1 MDSIALHRGKLTHR
15 MKFWLFFSRKKWQK
29 QGEIARQDM
38 DRGFAAPAISID
50 VGNTG
55 TVLCPMLYGIGTALP
70 GFREELANVTRR
82 RGVGALETDWH
93 RGIALEKQSH
103 YDGSQPR
110 FMRCLKIS
118 FWNLWTR
125 RCETRK
131 TRQTVI
137 IHGIRDSAQAV
148 EIYRILER
156 LKVRGQRDCTALD
169 IVAISSPQ
177 LLHQAANYGVDLMK
191 HVHTLAIT
199 ETGSI
204 IYSPPPPVFTRIW
217 TELFELGATSSSTTS
232 QIINDLTI
240 PTMFNILHRALEDRK
255 KRVTFLSELPVI
267 SQGKIRTA
275 ISQDSIRIAIILQQ
289 ISEVESYKHDVGVVP
304 EEEAF
309 SVLNLTH
316 EILDHKLLPNDVILD
331 IDLFKRR
338 AHRLVNILADLLKIL
353 PETIAIH
360 GITLMKVILY
370 SPLSFGLVLNYA

>member
-82 RGVGALETDWH
+82 RGVEALETDWH

-103 YDGSQPR
+103 YDGSQP
-110 FMRCLKIS
+110 
-118 FWNLWTR
+118 
-125 RCETRK
+125 
-131 TRQTVI
+131 
-137 IHGIRDSAQAV
+137 SAQAV

-191 HVHTLAIT
+191 HGLFNLVL
-199 ETGSI
+199 EG
-204 IYSPPPPVFTRIW
+204 IYSTGDSMSSTFRIW

-255 KRVTFLSELPVI
+255 KMVTFLSELPVI

-316 EILDHKLLPNDVILD
+316 EILDHKLPPNDVILD

>member
-1 MDSIALHRGKLTHR
+1 
-15 MKFWLFFSRKKWQK
+15 
-29 QGEIARQDM
+29 
-38 DRGFAAPAISID
+38 
-50 VGNTG
+50 
-55 TVLCPMLYGIGTALP
+55 MLYGIGTALP

-82 RGVGALETDWH
+82 RGVEALETDWH

-191 HVHTLAIT
+191 HVHTLAIA

-204 IYSPPPPVFTRIW
+204 IYSGNPPPSPRFY
-217 TELFELGATSSSTTS
+217 E
-232 QIINDLTI
+232 
-240 PTMFNILHRALEDRK
+240 
-255 KRVTFLSELPVI
+255 
-267 SQGKIRTA
+267 
-275 ISQDSIRIAIILQQ
+275 
-289 ISEVESYKHDVGVVP
+289 
-304 EEEAF
+304 
-309 SVLNLTH
+309 
-316 EILDHKLLPNDVILD
+316 
-331 IDLFKRR
+331 
-338 AHRLVNILADLLKIL
+338 VNIR
-353 PETIAIH
+353 PTW
-360 GITLMKVILY
+360 G
-370 SPLSFGLVLNYA
+370 SNY